1 MKALLI
7 KMSSMGD
14 VVHALPAVTDAAVFG
29 VRFDWVVE
37 EAFAAIPGMHPAVE
51 NVISIGWRRWR
62 RDLWS
67 TRGELQ
73 GFSRNLRASEY
84 DLVLDAQGL
93 LKSAC
98 VLARSRGRDKVGF
111 DRRSAR
117 ESLAASFYHR
127 RVGVPTSQHAVD
139 RQRQLFASAFGYVL
153 PQSPPDFGL
162 ATGVAQDAR
171 CVLLHGTTWTSKHW
185 PEVMWREIARKAD
198 VAGMQVV
205 LPWGNPTERQ
215 RAERIAAGGRAR
227 VLDALSMQQ
236 LIDELKA
243 ARLVVGVDS
252 GLTHL
257 AGAMGVATVTIYGST
272 DSSLTGCRGASVLN
286 LQAQFPCAPCL
297 SRDCRYQGEVQ
308 TWQDQPVSPACYS
321 RLHPDSV
328 WNSAMELLDA
338 DRVLHI

>member
-14 VVHALPAVTDAAVFG
+14 VVHALPAVTDAAAAG

-37 EAFAAIPGMHPAVE
+37 EAFAPIPALHPAVE
-51 NVISIGWRRWR
+51 NVVPIGWRRWR
-62 RDLWS
+62 RDLWR
-67 TRGELQ
+67 TRGEVRD
-73 GFSRNLRASEY
+73 FFRNLRACEY

-93 LKSAC
+93 LKSAV

-111 DRRSAR
+111 DRRTAR
-117 ESLAASFYHR
+117 ESLAASFYQR
-127 RVGVPTSQHAVD
+127 RATVATGQHAVD
-139 RQRQLFASAFGYVL
+139 RQRQLFAIAFGYTL
-153 PQSPPDFGL
+153 QETAPDFGL
-162 ATGVAQDAR
+162 APSVAQDDR
-171 CVLLHGTTWTSKHW
+171 CVLLHGTTWSSKHW
-185 PEVMWREIARKAD
+185 PEAMWSEIARKAD

-205 LPWGNPTERQ
+205 LPWGNPIERQ
-215 RAERIAAGGRAR
+215 RAERIAADSRAR
-227 VLDALSMQQ
+227 VLDALSMEQ
-236 LIDELKA
+236 LIDELKT

-272 DSSLTGCRGASVLN
+272 DSSLTGCRGAAVVN

-297 SRDCRYQGEVQ
+297 ARDCRYQGGVQ
-308 TWQDQPVSPACYS
+308 HWRNQPVSPACYS